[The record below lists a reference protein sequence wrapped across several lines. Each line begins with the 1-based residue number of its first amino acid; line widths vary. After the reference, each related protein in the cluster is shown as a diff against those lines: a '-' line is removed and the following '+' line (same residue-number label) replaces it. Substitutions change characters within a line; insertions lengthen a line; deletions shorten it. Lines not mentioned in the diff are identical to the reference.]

1 VFATWLNN
9 FDPFVFQIG
18 NFGPRWYGLS
28 YVVSALLVYWL
39 YKRLAERGYTD
50 IPPAKVAD
58 FITWTGLFGVLI
70 GGRLGW
76 IIWYG
81 RYQEHTSPW
90 WMFDV
95 TSGGM
100 ASHGGIYGIVIV
112 TFILSRLWKV
122 SWTSIG
128 DTLCVT
134 APIGLCIV
142 RIANFWN
149 GELYGHTTD
158 KPWGVKFASEL
169 RESAD
174 YIHQAG
180 GDPAIIGEADRI
192 ITAARHDPALAQRL
206 AEILPTR
213 HPSQL
218 YQAML
223 EGALLFI
230 ILYILRTKF
239 RMPRGVLT
247 GLFFILYAALRI
259 IGEIWRVPDPAWK
272 MGSLSAGQT
281 LSLWFFGI
289 GLAFIIAALCAK
301 KYEKADQ
308 MK

>member
-1 VFATWLNN
+1 MIATWLNN

-18 NFGPRWYGLS
+18 GFGPRWYGLS
-28 YVVSALLVYWL
+28 YVISALLVYWL

-50 IPPAKVAD
+50 IAPEKVAD
-58 FITWTGLFGVLI
+58 FITWTGLFGVLM

-76 IIWYG
+76 ILWYG
-81 RYQEHTSPW
+81 RYQHHENPW
-90 WMFDV
+90 WMFEV
-95 TSGGM
+95 QNGGM

-112 TFILSRLWKV
+112 TFIISRMWKV

-142 RIANFWN
+142 RFANFWN
-149 GELYGHTTD
+149 GELYGHITD
-158 KPWGVKFASEL
+158 KPWGVKFATEL
-169 RESAD
+169 RENAD
-174 YIHQAG
+174 YIAQAG
-180 GDPAIIGEADRI
+180 GDPGLPGSADQIIS
-192 ITAARHDPALAQRL
+192 AARHDPALAQQL
-206 AEILPTR
+206 SDILPTR
-213 HPSQL
+213 HPSQI

-230 ILYILRTKF
+230 ILYILRTRF

-259 IGEIWRVPDPAWK
+259 VGEIWRVPDPAWK

-281 LSLWFFGI
+281 LSLYFFAIGI
-289 GLAFIIAALCAK
+289 AFVVSGIRARVF
-301 KYEKADQ
+301 EKADQ
-308 MK
+308 R

>member
-1 VFATWLNN
+1 MFATWLNN
-9 FDPFVFQIG
+9 FDPFVFSIG
-18 NFGPRWYGLS
+18 GFGPRWYGLS
-28 YVVSALLVYWL
+28 YVISALAVYWL

-58 FITWTGLFGVLI
+58 FITWTGLFGVLL

-76 IIWYG
+76 VLWYG
-81 RYQEHTSPW
+81 RYQEHESPF
-90 WMFDV
+90 WMFQV
-95 TSGGM
+95 QSGGM

-142 RIANFWN
+142 RFANFWN
-149 GELYGHTTD
+149 GELYGHITD
-158 KPWGVKFASEL
+158 EPWGVKFASEL
-169 RESAD
+169 RENGD
-174 YIHQAG
+174 YIAQAG
-180 GDPAIIGEADRI
+180 GDPSLIGEADRL
-192 ITAARHDPALAQRL
+192 ITAARHDPELSQRL
-206 AEILPTR
+206 ADILPAR
-213 HPSQL
+213 HPSQI

-223 EGALLFI
+223 EGALLFV
-230 ILYILRTKF
+230 ILYLLRTKF

-289 GLAFIIAALCAK
+289 GFAFLIAGIRARR
-301 KYEKADQ
+301 YEKADER
-308 MK
+308 

>member
-1 VFATWLNN
+1 MFATWLNN

-18 NFGPRWYGLS
+18 RFGPRWYGLS

-39 YKRLAERGYTD
+39 YRRLAEKGYTD
-50 IPPAKVAD
+50 LKPEKVAD
-58 FITWTGLFGVLI
+58 FITWTGLFGVLL

-76 IIWYG
+76 VLWYG
-81 RYQEHTSPW
+81 RYQVHDSPW
-90 WMFDV
+90 WIFEV
-95 TSGGM
+95 QNGGM

-112 TFILSRLWKV
+112 TFILSRMWKV

-134 APIGLCIV
+134 APVGLCIV
-142 RIANFWN
+142 RFANFWN
-149 GELYGHTTD
+149 GELFGHLTD

-169 RESAD
+169 RDNAD
-174 YIHQAG
+174 YIVAAG
-180 GDPAIIGEADRI
+180 GDPSLLGEADRI
-192 ITAARHDPALAQRL
+192 ITAARHDPDLAQRL
-206 AEILPTR
+206 ADILPAR
-213 HPSQL
+213 HPSQI

-230 ILYILRTKF
+230 ILYTLRTRF

-259 IGEIWRVPDPAWK
+259 VGEIWRVPDPAWK

-281 LSLWFFGI
+281 LSLYFFGI
-289 GLAFIIAALCAK
+289 GVAFLVAGIRAR
-301 KYEKADQ
+301 KYEAADQ
-308 MK
+308 R

>member
-1 VFATWLNN
+1 MFATWLNN

-18 NFGPRWYGLS
+18 GYGPRWYGLS
-28 YVVSALLVYWL
+28 YVLSALLVYWL

-50 IPPAKVAD
+50 IAPAKVAD
-58 FITWTGLFGVLI
+58 FITWTGLFGVLL
-70 GGRLGW
+70 GGRIGW
-76 IIWYG
+76 IWWYG
-81 RYQEHTSPW
+81 RYQHHEDAL
-90 WMFDV
+90 WMFRVDQ
-95 TSGGM
+95 GGM

-142 RIANFWN
+142 RLANFWN
-149 GELYGHTTD
+149 GELYGHITD
-158 KPWGVKFASEL
+158 KPWGVKFATEL
-169 RESAD
+169 RESAE
-174 YIHQAG
+174 YIEQAG
-180 GDPAIIGEADRI
+180 GNPALAGEADRI
-192 ITAARHDPALAQRL
+192 MTAARNDPALAQRL
-206 AEILPTR
+206 ADILPAR

-223 EGALLFI
+223 EGALLFV
-230 ILYILRTKF
+230 ILYFLRTKF

-272 MGSLSAGQT
+272 SGSLSAGQT
-281 LSLWFFGI
+281 LSLYFFGI
-289 GLAFIIAALCAK
+289 GLAFLIAGFRAK

-308 MK
+308 R